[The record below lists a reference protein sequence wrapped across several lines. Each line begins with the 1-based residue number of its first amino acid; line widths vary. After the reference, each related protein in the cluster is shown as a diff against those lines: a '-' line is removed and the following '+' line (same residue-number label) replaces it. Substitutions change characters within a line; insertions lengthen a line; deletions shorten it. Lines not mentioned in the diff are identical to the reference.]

1 MNTSNND
8 LFGQHVVIP
17 ESRQLDI
24 LADLL
29 LKRGAQVLRL
39 PLVSILDA
47 PDPQPVR
54 RWMHEFV
61 RDPGDYFV
69 ILTGE
74 GLRRLDTFAGREGCQ
89 EAYRQALS
97 VVTRIC
103 RGPKPARVL
112 RDIGLKPDL
121 SGAEPTTSGIIE
133 TLGTLELEDR
143 KVSVQLY
150 GEDPNLPLM
159 TYLESRKARV
169 SAVAPYIYA
178 PDIDESRVLAFLEG
192 LQRGDFTAMTFT
204 SQPQFKRLQ
213 AVAEKHGLG
222 VELIT
227 GLNRLLVVAVGP
239 IVADQLHLAGVDVQV
254 MPEGSYFMKPMVT
267 ALVRHVQ
274 GP

>member
-1 MNTSNND
+1 LDDQNKELESH
-8 LFGQHVVIP
+8 HVVIP

-29 LKRGAQVLRL
+29 LKRGARVLRL
-39 PLVSILDA
+39 PLISILDA
-47 PDPQPVR
+47 PDPQPIR
-54 RWMHEFV
+54 LWMQEFI

-74 GLRRLDTFAGREGCQ
+74 GLRRLDAFAEREQCQ
-89 EAYRQALS
+89 AAYRQALS
-97 VVTRIC
+97 DVTRVC
-103 RGPKPARVL
+103 RGPKPGRVL

-121 SGAEPTTSGIIE
+121 LGAEPTTAGIID
-133 TLGTLELEDR
+133 TLASLDLEGR
-143 KVSVQLY
+143 RVSVQLY
-150 GEDPNLPLM
+150 GEDPNLPLISF
-159 TYLESRKARV
+159 LESRQARV
-169 SAVAPYIYA
+169 SSVSPYVYA

-192 LQRGDFTAMTFT
+192 LQSSEFTAMTFT

-213 AVAEKHGLG
+213 TVAHKHGMG
-222 VELIT
+222 NALIS

-239 IVADQLHLAGVDVQV
+239 IVADQLRQAGVGVQV